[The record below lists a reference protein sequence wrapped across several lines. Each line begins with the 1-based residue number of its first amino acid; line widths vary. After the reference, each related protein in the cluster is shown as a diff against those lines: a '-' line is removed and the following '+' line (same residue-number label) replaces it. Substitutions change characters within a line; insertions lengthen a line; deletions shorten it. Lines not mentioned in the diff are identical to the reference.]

1 MQMILSNQKFVYSL
15 IVTFFY
21 FVSTNI
27 AVPANSVVEV
37 ANMKNLLKAIRN
49 GQWQNVETLSENV
62 NEPAAKTFVTWMKL
76 REGIGS
82 FENYF
87 LFLTHHKDWPGLRM
101 VSIKGESKITE
112 EIPPEKVVEY
122 FEHFSTSTGY
132 GSMRLIKAYVRLKDN
147 ESAKK
152 ELVHAWTKLSINKS
166 EFEFFLKKNSEIT
179 KHLINT
185 RIDFLL
191 WNGMVR
197 DANLLLPYL
206 SKDRQRLV
214 RARLALLKQD
224 YGVDLLIKNIPANLK
239 SDAGLAYDRFLWRA
253 KKGRPN
259 DAIDILKQQSL
270 SGSNLK
276 YPNKWSRKRR
286 DYVRQAMRDNQPE
299 LAYFLASNHFLTS
312 GSDYADLEWLAGYIS
327 LRKLKKPAQAIAHL
341 NNFLN
346 AVKTPISLGR
356 AGYWLGRAYEAS
368 DNKQLADYYYRL
380 GAQYQISFY
389 GQLSAERIGAKFDRS
404 LVLEEA
410 NTVTSLKFFESSD
423 IFRIALLLYHSDEV
437 ILAKRFFLH
446 FAIYLNT
453 NDHRQLATY
462 LLNIESDFL
471 ALSLAKQAASH
482 GKVYSEAYFPLHKL
496 ANSNW
501 KIDGDILLA
510 VARRESE
517 FNPKARSSAGARGL
531 MQIMPATAKQLTSN
545 LGYKYSLDRL
555 GSDWQYN
562 LELGAEYLDHLL
574 QRYDGS
580 LLLSF
585 GAYNAGPTRMDKW
598 IKRYGD
604 PRNNNTN
611 FVDWIEHIPFNET
624 RNYIMRVLEGVLVYR
639 AKLYYEKNLPVEIR
653 LTNFD

>member
-1 MQMILSNQKFVYSL
+1 MLMILSNQKFVYSL

-21 FVSTNI
+21 FVSTNM

-82 FENYF
+82 FEDYF

-112 EIPPEKVVEY
+112 KIPPEKVVEY
-122 FEHFSTSTGY
+122 FKHFSTSTGY
-132 GSMRLIKAYVRLKDN
+132 GSMRLIKAYIRLKDN

-179 KHLINT
+179 KPLINT

-253 KKGRPN
+253 KKGRSN
-259 DAIDILKQQSL
+259 DAINILKQQSL

-299 LAYFLASNHFLTS
+299 LAYFLASNHFLIS

-410 NTVTSLKFFESSD
+410 NPVTSLKFFESSD

-517 FNPKARSSAGARGL
+517 FNPKARSAAGARGL

-653 LTNFD
+653 LTNSD

>member
-1 MQMILSNQKFVYSL
+1 MILYNQKFVYSL

-62 NEPAAKTFVTWMKL
+62 NEPAAKTFITWMKL
-76 REGIGS
+76 REGMGS
-82 FENYF
+82 FEDYF

-147 ESAKK
+147 QSAKK

-179 KHLINT
+179 KPLINT

-191 WNGMVR
+191 WNGMVG

-253 KKGRPN
+253 KKGRSN

-299 LAYFLASNHFLTS
+299 LAYFLASSHFLTS

-410 NTVTSLKFFESSD
+410 NPVTSLKFFESSD

-517 FNPKARSSAGARGL
+517 FNPKARSAAGARGL

>member
-1 MQMILSNQKFVYSL
+1 MLMILSNQKFVYSL

-82 FENYF
+82 FEDYF

-179 KHLINT
+179 KPLINT

-191 WNGMVR
+191 WNGMVG

-253 KKGRPN
+253 KKGRSN

-410 NTVTSLKFFESSD
+410 NPVTSLKFFESSD

-446 FAIYLNT
+446 FAIYLNA

-517 FNPKARSSAGARGL
+517 FNPKARSAAGARGL

-653 LTNFD
+653 LTNLY

>member
-1 MQMILSNQKFVYSL
+1 MIMILSNQKFVYSL

-82 FENYF
+82 FEDYF

-166 EFEFFLKKNSEIT
+166 EFEFFLKKNSEII
-179 KHLINT
+179 KPLINT

-191 WNGMVR
+191 WNGMVG
-197 DANLLLPYL
+197 DANLLLKYL

-239 SDAGLAYDRFLWRA
+239 LDAGLAYDRFLWRA
-253 KKGRPN
+253 KKGRSN

-327 LRKLKKPAQAIAHL
+327 LRKLKKPAQAIVHL

-410 NTVTSLKFFESSD
+410 NPVTSSKFFESSD
-423 IFRIALLLYHSDEV
+423 IFRIALLLYHSGEV

-446 FAIYLNT
+446 FAIYLNA

-471 ALSLAKQAASH
+471 ALSLAKQAASY

-517 FNPKARSSAGARGL
+517 FNPKARSAAGARGL

>member
-1 MQMILSNQKFVYSL
+1 MLMILSNQKFVYSL

-49 GQWQNVETLSENV
+49 GQWQNVEDLSENV
-62 NEPAAKTFVTWMKL
+62 NEPAAKTFVTWIKL

-82 FENYF
+82 FEDYF

-147 ESAKK
+147 ESAEK

-179 KHLINT
+179 KPLINT

-191 WNGMVR
+191 WNGMVG

-239 SDAGLAYDRFLWRA
+239 SDAGLAYDRFWWRA
-253 KKGRPN
+253 KKGRSN

-327 LRKLKKPAQAIAHL
+327 LRKLKKPAQAISHL

-346 AVKTPISLGR
+346 TVKTPISLGR

-410 NTVTSLKFFESSD
+410 NPVTSLKFFESSD

-471 ALSLAKQAASH
+471 ALSLAKQAASY

-517 FNPKARSSAGARGL
+517 FNPKARSAAGARGL

>member
-1 MQMILSNQKFVYSL
+1 
-15 IVTFFY
+15 
-21 FVSTNI
+21 
-27 AVPANSVVEV
+27 
-37 ANMKNLLKAIRN
+37 
-49 GQWQNVETLSENV
+49 
-62 NEPAAKTFVTWMKL
+62 
-76 REGIGS
+76 
-82 FENYF
+82 
-87 LFLTHHKDWPGLRM
+87 
-101 VSIKGESKITE
+101 
-112 EIPPEKVVEY
+112 
-122 FEHFSTSTGY
+122 
-132 GSMRLIKAYVRLKDN
+132 
-147 ESAKK
+147 
-152 ELVHAWTKLSINKS
+152 
-166 EFEFFLKKNSEIT
+166 LKKNSEIT
-179 KHLINT
+179 KPLINT

-191 WNGMVR
+191 WNGMVG

-253 KKGRPN
+253 KKGRSN

-356 AGYWLGRAYEAS
+356 AGYWLGRAYETS

-410 NTVTSLKFFESSD
+410 NPVTSLKFFESSD
-423 IFRIALLLYHSDEV
+423 IFRIALLLYHSGEV

-446 FAIYLNT
+446 FAIYLNA

-471 ALSLAKQAASH
+471 ALSLAKQAASY

>member
-1 MQMILSNQKFVYSL
+1 MILSNQKFVYSL

-82 FENYF
+82 FEDYF

-166 EFEFFLKKNSEIT
+166 EFEFFLKKNSEII
-179 KHLINT
+179 KPLINT

-191 WNGMVR
+191 WNGMVG
-197 DANLLLPYL
+197 DANLLLKYL

-239 SDAGLAYDRFLWRA
+239 LDAGLAYDRFLWRA
-253 KKGRPN
+253 KKGRSN

-327 LRKLKKPAQAIAHL
+327 LRKLKKPAQAIVHL

-410 NTVTSLKFFESSD
+410 NPVTSSKFFESSD
-423 IFRIALLLYHSDEV
+423 IFRIAVLLYHSGEV

-446 FAIYLNT
+446 FAIYLNA

-471 ALSLAKQAASH
+471 ALSLAKQAASY

-517 FNPKARSSAGARGL
+517 FNPKARSAAGARGL

-604 PRNNNTN
+604 PRNNNIN

>member
-1 MQMILSNQKFVYSL
+1 MLMILSNQKFVYSL

-82 FENYF
+82 FEDYF

-112 EIPPEKVVEY
+112 KIPPEKVVEY

-132 GSMRLIKAYVRLKDN
+132 GSMRLIKAYIRLKDN

-179 KHLINT
+179 KPLINT

-191 WNGMVR
+191 WNGMVG

-253 KKGRPN
+253 KKGRSN

-410 NTVTSLKFFESSD
+410 NPVTSLKFFESSD

-517 FNPKARSSAGARGL
+517 FNPKARSAAGARGL
-531 MQIMPATAKQLTSN
+531 MQIMPATAKQLTSK

>member
-1 MQMILSNQKFVYSL
+1 MIMILSNQKFVYSL

-82 FENYF
+82 FEDYF

-122 FEHFSTSTGY
+122 FKHFSTSTGY

-179 KHLINT
+179 KPLINT

-191 WNGMVR
+191 WNGMVG

-253 KKGRPN
+253 KKGRSN

-356 AGYWLGRAYEAS
+356 AGYWLGRAYETS

-410 NTVTSLKFFESSD
+410 NPVTSLKFFESSD
-423 IFRIALLLYHSDEV
+423 IFRLALLLYHSDEV

-446 FAIYLNT
+446 FAIYLNA

-471 ALSLAKQAASH
+471 ALSLAKQAASY

-517 FNPKARSSAGARGL
+517 FNPKARSAAGARGL

>member
-1 MQMILSNQKFVYSL
+1 MILSNQKFVYSL

-82 FENYF
+82 FEDYF

-166 EFEFFLKKNSEIT
+166 EFEFFLKKNSEII
-179 KHLINT
+179 KPLINT

-191 WNGMVR
+191 WNGMVG
-197 DANLLLPYL
+197 DANLLLKYL

-239 SDAGLAYDRFLWRA
+239 LDAGLAYDRFLWRA
-253 KKGRPN
+253 KKGRSN

-327 LRKLKKPAQAIAHL
+327 LRKLKKPAQAIVHL

-410 NTVTSLKFFESSD
+410 NPVTSSKFFESSD
-423 IFRIALLLYHSDEV
+423 IFRIALLLYHSGEV

-446 FAIYLNT
+446 FAIYLNA

-471 ALSLAKQAASH
+471 ALSLAKQAASY

-517 FNPKARSSAGARGL
+517 FNPKARSAAGARGL

>member
-1 MQMILSNQKFVYSL
+1 MILSNQKFVYSL

-82 FENYF
+82 FEDYF

-132 GSMRLIKAYVRLKDN
+132 GSMRLIKAFVRLKDN

-152 ELVHAWTKLSINKS
+152 ELVHAWTKLSINKN

-179 KHLINT
+179 KPLINM

-191 WNGMVR
+191 WNGMVG

-253 KKGRPN
+253 KKGRSN

-299 LAYFLASNHFLTS
+299 LAYFLASNHS
-312 GSDYADLEWLAGYIS
+312 
-327 LRKLKKPAQAIAHL
+327 
-341 NNFLN
+341 
-346 AVKTPISLGR
+346 
-356 AGYWLGRAYEAS
+356 
-368 DNKQLADYYYRL
+368 
-380 GAQYQISFY
+380 
-389 GQLSAERIGAKFDRS
+389 
-404 LVLEEA
+404 
-410 NTVTSLKFFESSD
+410 
-423 IFRIALLLYHSDEV
+423 
-437 ILAKRFFLH
+437 
-446 FAIYLNT
+446 
-453 NDHRQLATY
+453 
-462 LLNIESDFL
+462 
-471 ALSLAKQAASH
+471 
-482 GKVYSEAYFPLHKL
+482 
-496 ANSNW
+496 
-501 KIDGDILLA
+501 
-510 VARRESE
+510 
-517 FNPKARSSAGARGL
+517 
-531 MQIMPATAKQLTSN
+531 
-545 LGYKYSLDRL
+545 
-555 GSDWQYN
+555 
-562 LELGAEYLDHLL
+562 
-574 QRYDGS
+574 
-580 LLLSF
+580 
-585 GAYNAGPTRMDKW
+585 
-598 IKRYGD
+598 
-604 PRNNNTN
+604 
-611 FVDWIEHIPFNET
+611 
-624 RNYIMRVLEGVLVYR
+624 
-639 AKLYYEKNLPVEIR
+639 
-653 LTNFD
+653 

>member
-1 MQMILSNQKFVYSL
+1 MILSNQKFVYSL

-82 FENYF
+82 FEDYF

-179 KHLINT
+179 KPLINT

-191 WNGMVR
+191 WNGMVG

-253 KKGRPN
+253 KKGRSN

-270 SGSNLK
+270 SRSNLK

-356 AGYWLGRAYEAS
+356 AGYWLGRAYETS

-410 NTVTSLKFFESSD
+410 NPVTSLKFFESSD
-423 IFRIALLLYHSDEV
+423 IFRIALLLYHSGEV

-471 ALSLAKQAASH
+471 ALSLAKQAASY

-517 FNPKARSSAGARGL
+517 FNPKARSAAGARGL

>member
-1 MQMILSNQKFVYSL
+1 MILSNQKFVYSL

-82 FENYF
+82 FEDYF

-179 KHLINT
+179 KPLINT

-191 WNGMVR
+191 WNGMVG

-253 KKGRPN
+253 KKGRSN

-356 AGYWLGRAYEAS
+356 AGYWLGRAYETS

-410 NTVTSLKFFESSD
+410 NPVTSLKFFESSD
-423 IFRIALLLYHSDEV
+423 IFRIALLLYHSGEV

-471 ALSLAKQAASH
+471 ALSLAKQAASY

>member
-1 MQMILSNQKFVYSL
+1 M
-15 IVTFFY
+15 
-21 FVSTNI
+21 
-27 AVPANSVVEV
+27 
-37 ANMKNLLKAIRN
+37 
-49 GQWQNVETLSENV
+49 
-62 NEPAAKTFVTWMKL
+62 
-76 REGIGS
+76 
-82 FENYF
+82 
-87 LFLTHHKDWPGLRM
+87 
-101 VSIKGESKITE
+101 
-112 EIPPEKVVEY
+112 
-122 FEHFSTSTGY
+122 
-132 GSMRLIKAYVRLKDN
+132 
-147 ESAKK
+147 
-152 ELVHAWTKLSINKS
+152 
-166 EFEFFLKKNSEIT
+166 
-179 KHLINT
+179 
-185 RIDFLL
+185 
-191 WNGMVR
+191 
-197 DANLLLPYL
+197 
-206 SKDRQRLV
+206 
-214 RARLALLKQD
+214 
-224 YGVDLLIKNIPANLK
+224 
-239 SDAGLAYDRFLWRA
+239 
-253 KKGRPN
+253 
-259 DAIDILKQQSL
+259 
-270 SGSNLK
+270 
-276 YPNKWSRKRR
+276 
-286 DYVRQAMRDNQPE
+286 
-299 LAYFLASNHFLTS
+299 
-312 GSDYADLEWLAGYIS
+312 
-327 LRKLKKPAQAIAHL
+327 
-341 NNFLN
+341 N
-346 AVKTPISLGR
+346 A
-356 AGYWLGRAYEAS
+356 
-368 DNKQLADYYYRL
+368 
-380 GAQYQISFY
+380 
-389 GQLSAERIGAKFDRS
+389 
-404 LVLEEA
+404 
-410 NTVTSLKFFESSD
+410 
-423 IFRIALLLYHSDEV
+423 
-437 ILAKRFFLH
+437 
-446 FAIYLNT
+446 

-471 ALSLAKQAASH
+471 ALSLAKQAASY